1 MRVVVVTLFALS
13 LALGASRTANA
24 YPWPVKPFDKPH
36 AIRGAF
42 DDPRFHLGSEGA
54 LSAFHFGVDIAVRD
68 GTPVYAVAPGYVRR
82 RSNADVTV
90 HRPSGRAFG
99 YWHIRPVVRGGQHV
113 RLHQLLGYVLPGWG
127 HVHLAESYLGAYRN
141 PLRRGALTPFRD
153 RTRPT
158 VASVELFSA
167 AGRTLDLGHVAGSF
181 DAVAQIYDTPPIAP
195 RPPWDIARLTPSVIW
210 WRLLRGGA
218 SVTDWNL
225 VADFDFALMPA
236 GIYGFLYAPGT
247 YQNKGHRPGSYLF
260 WLTHAF
266 DTTTLP
272 DGQYELQVLAEDTR
286 FNLGWGKVDFTIANG
301 SPPTPPGLAPGMQS
315 PLRQPF

>member
-1 MRVVVVTLFALS
+1 MRIGVVTAFAVA
-13 LALGASRTANA
+13 LALCASRAAAA
-24 YPWPVKPFDKPH
+24 YPWPVRPFDKPH

-82 RSNADVTV
+82 TNVDVTV
-90 HRPSGRAFG
+90 HRPNGRAFG
-99 YWHIRPVVRGGQHV
+99 YWHIRPVVRRGQHV

-158 VASVELFSA
+158 VASVQLFSA
-167 AGRTLDLGHVAGSF
+167 AGRAFDLGHVAGLF

-210 WRLLRGGA
+210 WGLGRRRA
-218 SVTDWNL
+218 SVTRWT
-225 VADFDFALMPA
+225 VV
-236 GIYGFLYAPGT
+236 G
-247 YQNKGHRPGSYLF
+247 
-260 WLTHAF
+260 
-266 DTTTLP
+266 
-272 DGQYELQVLAEDTR
+272 V
-286 FNLGWGKVDFTIANG
+286 FTF
-301 SPPTPPGLAPGMQS
+301 PP
-315 PLRQPF
+315 R

>member
-127 HVHLAESYLGAYRN
+127 HVHLAEAVLRPLLDVDGDVHRLLVGGELDERAADLHLDVAVVPVVRLDEKEVALEDVFAVGPRAGSYPSARRGCGDGNLCRTLWTLHGLTRQVFRSFDLGAARTNFRKKHGVVLLNRMLHQARN
-141 PLRRGALTPFRD
+141 RFSP
-153 RTRPT
+153 
-158 VASVELFSA
+158 VQLF
-167 AGRTLDLGHVAGSF
+167 LEVF
-181 DAVAQIYDTPPIAP
+181 
-195 RPPWDIARLTPSVIW
+195 
-210 WRLLRGGA
+210 
-218 SVTDWNL
+218 
-225 VADFDFALMPA
+225 
-236 GIYGFLYAPGT
+236 
-247 YQNKGHRPGSYLF
+247 
-260 WLTHAF
+260 
-266 DTTTLP
+266 
-272 DGQYELQVLAEDTR
+272 
-286 FNLGWGKVDFTIANG
+286 
-301 SPPTPPGLAPGMQS
+301 
-315 PLRQPF
+315 